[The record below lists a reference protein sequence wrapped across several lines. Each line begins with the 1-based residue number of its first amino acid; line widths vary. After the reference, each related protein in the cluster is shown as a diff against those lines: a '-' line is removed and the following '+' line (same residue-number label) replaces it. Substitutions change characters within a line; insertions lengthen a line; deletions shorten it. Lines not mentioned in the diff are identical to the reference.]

1 MPRPIRLVF
10 EALQLTSVVCVLHDS
25 HPIEEF
31 MSQNPDEG
39 VAQGKKLVVI
49 VVESSTYIWIQLY
62 PSSLIL
68 GNKFFSNSLYDPT
81 LGSGVEIPTM
91 TDQRMRT
98 YQCSS
103 TIRQRHN
110 RTIRRGTDHGLRKSS
125 TRHPG

>member
-10 EALQLTSVVCVLHDS
+10 GVQRLTSVVCVLHDS

-103 TIRQRHN
+103 TTRQRHN